1 MFKNGGIIWH
11 RWRNWPYEEEEEHL
25 YCKGEKVG
33 PDMGLSVC
41 LVGN

>member
-1 MFKNGGIIWH
+1 MEELYGTGGEIGH
-11 RWRNWPYEEEEEHL
+11 MRKRRNT